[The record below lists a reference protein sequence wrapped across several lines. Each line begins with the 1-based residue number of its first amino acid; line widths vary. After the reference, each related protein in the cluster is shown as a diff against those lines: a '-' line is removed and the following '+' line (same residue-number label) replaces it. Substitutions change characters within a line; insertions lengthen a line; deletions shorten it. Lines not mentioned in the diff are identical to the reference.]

1 MIKAILFDLDNTLI
15 DRQRAF
21 KEMLYRV
28 FGSYYEDKGYV
39 EKLVNDMIEFDNGG
53 RVERVDAFNK
63 LIDKYNIKEF
73 SAEKLSKDWS
83 NESGSTVYLFDDV
96 IETLKE
102 LKKKYKLAIVTN
114 GDFVSQKRKLD
125 NINLY
130 EYLEYTLI
138 SDEIGIRK
146 PDPRIYKYALNKMN
160 LKEDECIYVGDSY
173 SRDIVG
179 ALNANIKPIY
189 VCRNNVKHDDVVTI
203 YNIKDLL
210 NIL

>member
-15 DRQRAF
+15 DRQKAF
-21 KEMLYRV
+21 TEMLNRV
-28 FGSYYEDKGYV
+28 FHNYYKDEDYIKV
-39 EKLVNDMIEFDNGG
+39 LINDTLLFDDGGKIE
-53 RVERVDAFNK
+53 RIDAFNK
-63 LIDKYNIKEF
+63 LINKYNIKEF
-73 SAEKLSKDWS
+73 TAEKLSKDWS

-114 GDFVSQKRKLD
+114 GDYPSQKRKLD

-130 EYLEYTLI
+130 PYIDYHLI
-138 SDEIGIRK
+138 SSEIGIRK
-146 PDPRIYKYALNKMN
+146 PDPGIFKYACNKLN
-160 LKEDECIYVGDSY
+160 LKENECLYVGDSY

-179 ALNANIKPIY
+179 ALNAGLEAIY
-189 VCRNNVKHDDVVTI
+189 VSRTDEQHKDVKTI
-203 YNIKDLL
+203 YQIKELL